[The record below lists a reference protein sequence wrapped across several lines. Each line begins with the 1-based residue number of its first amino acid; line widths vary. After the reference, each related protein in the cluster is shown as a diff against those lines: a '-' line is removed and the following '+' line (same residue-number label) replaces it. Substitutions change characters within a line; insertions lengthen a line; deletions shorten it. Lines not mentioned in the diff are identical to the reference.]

1 MTAFNLRVSCLI
13 LALAAC
19 QREAATPAEAPT
31 TTTSSPL
38 LYEYPSESLARRP
51 LTMATAELR
60 PLRSYCEAPARVG
73 YDEQA
78 TAHVAAALPGRIV
91 ALQKGVGEVVAVGD
105 VLAELESLELGE
117 IQNEL
122 LLHRR
127 TEAAKAPLVAL
138 LETAWRSAERLHA
151 ESQGIALT
159 EVHRREAEFRTV
171 EAERNL
177 AAAGAAAAT
186 NKLELFGMAPA
197 AIDELQRTGVLAP
210 RQPLRANR
218 AGTVIA
224 RHAAVGDLVD
234 AEHGALFTIADVGAL
249 WVVAEV
255 PERHVDGVALG
266 AEAEVHLL
274 HVPQAQIRG
283 KVTFVAPALDPTTHT
298 AHVRVV
304 VENPPAALRP
314 GMFCEVRLP
323 IDAADGIAPPPQL
336 AVPDAAVQLLDG
348 RVVVFVPQAG
358 ADNRFAARQVEV
370 GAARDG
376 YVPIHAGLA
385 AGEVVVSDGSFLVK
399 AQALTAAG
407 GEEN

>member
-1 MTAFNLRVSCLI
+1 MNAAQLRVSCLI

-19 QREAATPAEAPT
+19 QRETASPAEAPST
-31 TTTSSPL
+31 TASSPL

-51 LTMATAELR
+51 LHLATAELR
-60 PLRSYCEAPARVG
+60 PLRNYCEAPARVG

-78 TAHVAAALPGRIV
+78 TIHVGTALAGRIV
-91 ALQKGVGEVVAVGD
+91 ALHKSIGDVVAAGD

-127 TEAAKAPLVAL
+127 TETAKAPLVAL
-138 LETAWRSAERLHA
+138 LEKAWRSAERLHA

-186 NKLELFGMAPA
+186 NKLVLFGMTPA

-210 RQPLRANR
+210 RQPLRATR
-218 AGTVIA
+218 AGTIIA
-224 RHAAVGDLVD
+224 REAAIGDLVD
-234 AEHGALFTIADVGAL
+234 AEHGALFTIADVGSL

-255 PERHVDGVALG
+255 PERHVDGLALG
-266 AEAEVHLL
+266 TDAEVHPL
-274 HVPQAQIRG
+274 HVPDAAIRG

-304 VENPPAALRP
+304 VDAPPTALRP

-323 IDAADGIAPPPQL
+323 VDAAGGVAPPPQL

-348 RVVVFVPQAG
+348 RFVVFVPQAG
-358 ADNRFAARQVEV
+358 SNNRFAARQVEV
-370 GAARDG
+370 GDARDG
-376 YVPIHAGLA
+376 YVPIRAGIA
-385 AGEVVVSDGSFLVK
+385 PGEVVVSDGSFLVK
-399 AQALTAAG
+399 AQALTSAA